1 MAEVTLDAA
10 PQKARDL
17 FNKGLGAYERGRMD
31 HAIDM
36 LTHALEIEPRLLE
49 ARKVM
54 RVAEVKRFNAEC
66 TGSAARMKSVVLALP
81 KYLTARIL
89 LARGKGAEAVQ
100 AADALLR
107 MNPIEKRHMF
117 LFAEAAELAGMP
129 EAAVQML
136 EIGQSQY
143 PDDPDVL
150 LHLGKGFQAAGDT
163 KKATA
168 CFEKL
173 CEVRP
178 NDPAAT
184 KLLKDAMALQSM
196 GTEGWGQV
204 AGDKGAYRGLIKDQ
218 DEAKILE
225 QQAKAVKTD
234 QDLSD
239 LIKDALAKIEAEP
252 GNINYY
258 RALARYYTQSRA
270 FDDAVATLKKAMGL
284 APGDAEIENSVAD
297 VTIQKF
303 DSEVA
308 ALRDSGRDQDAKAKE
323 IERDQFLFD
332 DLQDRVARYPNDLVL
347 RYRLGGIL
355 FENDYINEAIQQFQ
369 LAQRNPQHRAKSLYY
384 LGLCFRQKKQYD
396 MAIEQL
402 EAAAAD
408 LVKMDGAK
416 KDVLYAL
423 GEISEETGDRQKAA
437 HYFKQIYQVDIR
449 YRDIAEKIE
458 KAYAK

>member
-1 MAEVTLDAA
+1 
-10 PQKARDL
+10 
-17 FNKGLGAYERGRMD
+17 
-31 HAIDM
+31 
-36 LTHALEIEPRLLE
+36 
-49 ARKVM
+49 
-54 RVAEVKRFNAEC
+54 
-66 TGSAARMKSVVLALP
+66 
-81 KYLTARIL
+81 
-89 LARGKGAEAVQ
+89 
-100 AADALLR
+100 
-107 MNPIEKRHMF
+107 
-117 LFAEAAELAGMP
+117 
-129 EAAVQML
+129 
-136 EIGQSQY
+136 
-143 PDDPDVL
+143 
-150 LHLGKGFQAAGDT
+150 
-163 KKATA
+163 
-168 CFEKL
+168 
-173 CEVRP
+173 
-178 NDPAAT
+178 
-184 KLLKDAMALQSM
+184 
-196 GTEGWGQV
+196 
-204 AGDKGAYRGLIKDQ
+204 
-218 DEAKILE
+218 
-225 QQAKAVKTD
+225 
-234 QDLSD
+234 
-239 LIKDALAKIEAEP
+239 
-252 GNINYY
+252 
-258 RALARYYTQSRA
+258 
-270 FDDAVATLKKAMGL
+270 VATLKKAMGL

-423 GEISEETGDRQKAA
+423 GEISEETDDRQKAA